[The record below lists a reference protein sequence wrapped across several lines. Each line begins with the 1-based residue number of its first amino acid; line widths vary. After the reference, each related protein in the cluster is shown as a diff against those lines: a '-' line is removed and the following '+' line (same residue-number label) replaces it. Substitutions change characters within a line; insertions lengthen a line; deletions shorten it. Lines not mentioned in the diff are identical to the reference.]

1 MNPSNSLIR
10 LTDLSENTAPRLP
23 VALCIDVSGSM
34 DGAPLGELN
43 RGIATFFD
51 SLRANPLASR
61 SAEVS
66 ITLFSDEPE
75 LALDFTALKR
85 VTDAPQIE
93 AAEGC
98 TNLAGGVNTALDALD
113 RCRRD
118 MRATG
123 VDHYKPFLVIMSDG
137 APNVGNHEQAAR
149 RVRQLEDQRR
159 IVVFPIGIGDQV
171 DMKVLSLFS
180 KRGALHL
187 KGLNFAAFFEWL
199 SRSVGAVSGS
209 NVGDTVSLPKA
220 GMDDWLEY

>member
-1 MNPSNSLIR
+1 MNDSTSLIR

-23 VALCIDVSGSM
+23 VALCLDVSGSM
-34 DGAPLGELN
+34 AGEPLDELN
-43 RGIATFFD
+43 RGIAAFFD
-51 SLRANPLASR
+51 SLRANPIASR

-66 ITLFSDEPE
+66 ITLFSDDPE

-85 VTDAPQIE
+85 VTDVPQIE
-93 AAEGC
+93 SAGGS
-98 TNLAGGVNTALDALD
+98 THLAGGVNTALDALE

-137 APNVGNHEQAAR
+137 SPNVGDHEQAAR

-159 IVVFPIGIGDQV
+159 IVVFPIGIGDAA
-171 DMKVLSLFS
+171 DMEVLSLFS

-187 KGLNFAAFFEWL
+187 KGLHFAAFFEWL
-199 SRSVGAVSGS
+199 SRSVGAVSSS

-220 GMDDWLEY
+220 GMDEWLEY